1 MNNTPQQTPTEFAD
15 KVLAE
20 LKKKKHLIDS
30 VFCFIEQ
37 DRDLIKEYLELIAR
51 EGSLQQVNSQIAKKI
66 AEHYGRKGTGEE
78 GVPKSR
84 LIQSY
89 SILAKE

>member
-1 MNNTPQQTPTEFAD
+1 MNNQTPTEFTD
-15 KVLAE
+15 KVLAKFE
-20 LKKKKHLIDS
+20 RHLIDS

-51 EGSLQQVNSQIAKKI
+51 EGSLQQVNSQIAKRI

-89 SILAKE
+89 SELG